1 MMARNCNISHEVT
14 KTRRW
19 NTVKMVQNL
28 RTNIFA
34 MWQLEVFP
42 HLVGQILWL
51 YVSAITDISFVS
63 SCLSVSLR
71 KNYD

>member
-14 KTRRW
+14 KPRRW
-19 NTVKMVQNL
+19 NVVKMVQNL

-34 MWQLEVFP
+34 IWQLEIVP

-51 YVSAITDISFVS
+51 YVCALTNICLRVFVP
-63 SCLSVSLR
+63 
-71 KNYD
+71 

>member
-14 KTRRW
+14 KPRRW
-19 NTVKMVQNL
+19 NVVKMVQNL

-34 MWQLEVFP
+34 IWQLEIVP